1 MFANILSLF
10 QCYNY
15 FIIYK
20 LKIAWLKSKQA
31 IHHDETFITTGYYKW
46 YMLQLFFVFFQ
57 PYWFFLDITFT
68 DPWNEYSKDLKF
80 QFNDYILV
88 C

>member
-1 MFANILSLF
+1 MRYKYSKLPDMEPVLKKIYEDKVVNVLMFANILSLF

-20 LKIAWLKSKQA
+20 LRIAWLKSKQA

-46 YMLQLFFVFFQ
+46 YILQLFFVFF
-57 PYWFFLDITFT
+57 
-68 DPWNEYSKDLKF
+68 
-80 QFNDYILV
+80 
-88 C
+88 